1 METQI
6 PTLQTRIIPSIVYHK
21 QNLNLEITQNE
32 KCKIV
37 TGIGNSQFFKT
48 TVKRL
53 GYDFIGYE
61 IFPDHFNYSK
71 TDLINI
77 ENNAKKAGATYIL
90 TTQKDWV
97 KLREL
102 SPKYSFGIIDIRIRA
117 SNESLFLELINT

>member
-1 METQI
+1 MIASLTVEMFKDVI
-6 PTLQTRIIPSIVYHK
+6 EEIHK
-21 QNLNLEITQNE
+21 R
-32 KCKIV
+32 
-37 TGIGNSQFFKT
+37 GRIGNSQFFKT

-53 GYDFIGYE
+53 GHNFIGYE

-102 SPKYSFGIIDIRIRA
+102 SPRYSFGIIDIRIRA
-117 SNESLFLELINT
+117 SNENLFLK